1 MVQVKKS
8 LNLRNCHK
16 HRVGRLA
23 VIDSSFADLLSDD
36 DKREVHSMMPEDI
49 GSKRNERKKR
59 ALPHHRPETSRR
71 SIQKATK
78 K

>member
-23 VIDSSFADLLSDD
+23 VIDSGFADLLSNDG
-36 DKREVHSMMPEDI
+36 KREVHSVVPEDI
-49 GSKRNERKKR
+49 TTYIRRRICGF
-59 ALPHHRPETSRR
+59 SRFHC
-71 SIQKATK
+71 IQLAYIGGLYT
-78 K
+78 